1 MSVPV
6 ESQVRWSDAL
16 LDGMRQETDP
26 PADQV
31 VSELFSSGQVTSVND
46 LMRTLI
52 DNDGLPSGALPP
64 VVLEYLQTS
73 ATLPPWADPHVIKVG
88 ERVFWRYG
96 PAVVSILTCYSL
108 PFCYAAANGVKV
120 LALTARLSTNPT
132 RRIIETAQMVVDV
145 MRPGGLGAVGT
156 GIRTAQKVRL
166 MHAAVRL
173 LVGRYDGWKA
183 EYGRPINQEDLIGT
197 LLSFC
202 AVTVDGLQRLG
213 YGLTNEEA
221 EAYMHCWKVVGHIL
235 GIRPELQPVDYADGW
250 ALAQRI
256 QKRQYAACDEGRMMT
271 KALVE
276 MMQYYVPGDLLDGV
290 PVTFIRYF
298 LGDRVGDMLGV
309 PPADVTKVFVK
320 PLQLLAHIKSDLVHG
335 SNEMARVHE
344 LFARALIKGILL
356 AGRGGKRI
364 PFTIP
369 MELQQAWGVNWLP

>member
-6 ESQVRWSDAL
+6 ESQVRWCDAL
-16 LDGMRQETDP
+16 LDPMRQETDP
-26 PADQV
+26 LADGV
-31 VSELFSSGQVTSVND
+31 VSELFGSGQVTSVNT

-52 DNDGLPSGALPP
+52 ENDGLPSDALPA
-64 VVLEYLQTS
+64 VVREYLASS
-73 ATLPPWADPHVIKVG
+73 ATLPTWADPHAIEVG

-96 PAVVSILTCYSL
+96 PAVISILTCYSL

-145 MRPGGLGAVGT
+145 MRPGGLGRLGT

-173 LVGRYDGWKA
+173 LVGRYEGWKP
-183 EYGRPINQEDLIGT
+183 EFGRPINQEDLIGT

-202 AVTVDGLQRLG
+202 WVTLEGLQRLG
-213 YGLTNEEA
+213 YALTAEEA
-221 EAYMHCWKVVGHIL
+221 ESYMHSWKVVGYIL
-235 GIRPELQPVDYADGW
+235 GIRPELQPVDYADGGM
-250 ALAQRI
+250 LARRI
-256 QKRQYAACDEGRMMT
+256 QHRQYAACEEGQMMT

-290 PVTFIRYF
+290 PVTMIRYF
-298 LGDRVGDMLGV
+298 LGDPVGDILGV
-309 PPADVTKVFVK
+309 PPADATKVLVQ
-320 PLQLLAHIKSDLVHG
+320 PLQFLAHIKSDLVHR
-335 SNEMARVHE
+335 SNEMAQVLE

-369 MELQQAWGVNWLP
+369 MDLQQAWGVNWLP